1 MRLNKK
7 QNTKLVVV
15 ALGQMADSLVTILTW
30 GMLNPRWHTILLYAD
45 WLWGEDEEDFCLHP
59 EDSLHVS
66 HREVWQPLM
75 RKSIKKETAKI
86 DRRLAYEWVKKA
98 VTTDRSNPEIA
109 EVPPEV
115 ALRRLNLAVGI
126 SEDHNQYN
134 DLSLHDA
141 LKNTV
146 YWEDIV
152 GPVKG
157 YGKYTQEDEES

>member
-7 QNTKLVVV
+7 QNTKLVIV
-15 ALGQMADSLVTILTW
+15 ALGELVDSLVTILTW

-45 WLWGEDEEDFCLHP
+45 WVWGEDEEDFCLRP

-75 RKSIKKETAKI
+75 DKNTKKEIAKL

-98 VTTDRSNPEIA
+98 VTTNGSSPDIA

-126 SEDHNQYN
+126 SEDN
-134 DLSLHDA
+134 S
-141 LKNTV
+141 
-146 YWEDIV
+146 
-152 GPVKG
+152 
-157 YGKYTQEDEES
+157 

>member
-1 MRLNKK
+1 MEDETIILQVVGLMKRLTEQVMRLNKK

-75 RKSIKKETAKI
+75 RKSIKKERAKI
-86 DRRLAYEWVKKA
+86 DRRLAYEWVKNA
-98 VTTDRSNPEIA
+98 VVGYAYEHEGMESG
-109 EVPPEV
+109 VPPEV
-115 ALRRLNLAVGI
+115 AIRRLNLAVGI
-126 SEDHNQYN
+126 SE
-134 DLSLHDA
+134 
-141 LKNTV
+141 
-146 YWEDIV
+146 EDFFRIS
-152 GPVKG
+152 
-157 YGKYTQEDEES
+157 EDNS